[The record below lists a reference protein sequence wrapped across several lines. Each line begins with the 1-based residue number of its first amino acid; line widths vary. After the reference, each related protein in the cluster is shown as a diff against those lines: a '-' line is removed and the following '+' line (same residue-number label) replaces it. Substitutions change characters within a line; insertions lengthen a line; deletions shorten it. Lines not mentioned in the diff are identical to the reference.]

1 MGDEYNTR
9 KGNKSAHLWRV
20 LNHAVAH
27 KGNLRNF
34 QRTIKM
40 NQVQT
45 FNFGNIAVSFRE
57 DGYLN
62 ATQIAAHFGKL
73 PKDYLKAEQ
82 TQQYISAL
90 AESLSERT
98 KILTDENQL
107 VIVKKG
113 NSKNFTQ
120 GTWLHPKL
128 AIHFA
133 RWLDPKFAVWCDEQ
147 IEALLNGKV
156 SDGLPAKTTADDRTP
171 LRQAVAALVG
181 RKGIDYSTAYGMIH
195 QRFNVE
201 AIEDIPAEKLPE
213 AVAYVHALT
222 LHTGLTGEV
231 LDREPLSAPQPAL
244 PIDGNSLAD
253 IAAMVYYGT
262 WMIELGK
269 DISAPLKQLGNRQ
282 AVTMWTVWHET
293 RSRLKR
299 AVAALEVLRGYADK
313 DTSDRIAV
321 CLEGIYSKATVR

>member
-1 MGDEYNTR
+1 MNV
-9 KGNKSAHLWRV
+9 SV
-20 LNHAVAH
+20 L
-27 KGNLRNF
+27 
-34 QRTIKM
+34 
-40 NQVQT
+40 
-45 FNFGNIAVSFRE
+45 NFGNTPVSFRQ
-57 DGYLN
+57 DGFLN
-62 ATQIAAHFGKL
+62 ATSIAAHFGKL
-73 PKDYLKAEQ
+73 PKDYLKTEQ

-133 RWLDPKFAVWCDEQ
+133 RWLNPRFAVWCDEQ
-147 IEALLNGKV
+147 IEILLNGNV
-156 SDGLPAKTTADDRTP
+156 SDGIKPAKTTADDRTG
-171 LRQAVAALVG
+171 LRRAVAALVG
-181 RKGIDYSTAYGMIH
+181 RKGIDYSSAYSMIH

-201 AIEDIPAEKLPE
+201 SVEDLPAGKLSE

-231 LDREPLSAPQPAL
+231 LDAPPKAEPKL

-262 WMIELGK
+262 RMIESGK

-293 RSRLKR
+293 RPILKR
-299 AVAALEVLRGYADK
+299 SAAALEVLRGYADK
-313 DTSDRIAV
+313 DASGRIAA
-321 CLEGIYSKATVR
+321 CLEGIYGKAAVR

>member
-1 MGDEYNTR
+1 
-9 KGNKSAHLWRV
+9 
-20 LNHAVAH
+20 
-27 KGNLRNF
+27 
-34 QRTIKM
+34 M
-40 NQVQT
+40 NVIQS
-45 FNFGNIAVSFRE
+45 FNFNTTSPVRAFEKGGLTWFVAADVCKALEIQNPTQALEKLDDDERSMFNIGRSEIHGGGGNVNIINESGLYILILRSRKAMEQGSTAWKFRKWVTSE
-57 DGYLN
+57 VLPTIRKTGGY
-62 ATQIAAHFGKL
+62 QIG
-73 PKDYLKAEQ
+73 Q
-82 TQQYISAL
+82 
-90 AESLSERT
+90 
-98 KILTDENQL
+98 
-107 VIVKKG
+107 
-113 NSKNFTQ
+113 
-120 GTWLHPKL
+120 
-128 AIHFA
+128 
-133 RWLDPKFAVWCDEQ
+133 
-147 IEALLNGKV
+147 
-156 SDGLPAKTTADDRTP
+156 KTTADDRTG

-181 RKGIDYSTAYGMIH
+181 RKGIDYSSAYSMIH

-201 AIEDIPAEKLPE
+201 AIEDIPADKLPE
-213 AVAYVHALT
+213 AVAYAHALT

-231 LDREPLSAPQPAL
+231 LDAPPKAEPKL

-321 CLEGIYSKATVR
+321 CLEGIYSKAAVR

>member
-1 MGDEYNTR
+1 
-9 KGNKSAHLWRV
+9 
-20 LNHAVAH
+20 
-27 KGNLRNF
+27 
-34 QRTIKM
+34 M
-40 NQVQT
+40 NVIQS
-45 FNFGNIAVSFRE
+45 FNFNTTSPVRAFEKGGLTWFVAADVCKALEIQNPTQALEKLDDDERSMFNIGRSEIHGGGGNVNIINESGLYILIHRSRKAMEQGSTAWKFRKWVTSE
-57 DGYLN
+57 VLPTIRKTGGY
-62 ATQIAAHFGKL
+62 QIG
-73 PKDYLKAEQ
+73 Q
-82 TQQYISAL
+82 
-90 AESLSERT
+90 
-98 KILTDENQL
+98 
-107 VIVKKG
+107 
-113 NSKNFTQ
+113 
-120 GTWLHPKL
+120 
-128 AIHFA
+128 
-133 RWLDPKFAVWCDEQ
+133 
-147 IEALLNGKV
+147 
-156 SDGLPAKTTADDRTP
+156 KTTADDRTG

-181 RKGIDYSTAYGMIH
+181 RKGIDYSSAYSMIH

-201 AIEDIPAEKLPE
+201 AIEDIPADKLPE
-213 AVAYVHALT
+213 AVAYAHALT

-231 LDREPLSAPQPAL
+231 LDAPPKAEPKL

-321 CLEGIYSKATVR
+321 CLEGIYSKAAVR

>member
-1 MGDEYNTR
+1 MNT
-9 KGNKSAHLWRV
+9 S
-20 LNHAVAH
+20 
-27 KGNLRNF
+27 
-34 QRTIKM
+34 
-40 NQVQT
+40 VQI

-73 PKDYLKAEQ
+73 PKDYLKTEQ

-147 IEALLNGKV
+147 IEALLDGNV
-156 SDGLPAKTTADDRTP
+156 SDGPAAKTTADDRTP

-181 RKGIDYSTAYGMIH
+181 RKGIDYSSAYSMIH
-195 QRFNVE
+195 QRFNVG
-201 AIEDIPAEKLPE
+201 AIEDLPAEKLPE

-231 LDREPLSAPQPAL
+231 LDRLPENMQPQPLRNLQSAV
-244 PIDGNSLAD
+244 INSLYCAEF
-253 IAAMVYYGT
+253 IY
-262 WMIELGK
+262 
-269 DISAPLKQLGNRQ
+269 QHRQ
-282 AVTMWTVWHET
+282 AI
-293 RSRLKR
+293 RGLNRRLAATLHDR
-299 AVAALEVLRGYADK
+299 ATNSIIFLRNVAEQA
-313 DTSDRIAV
+313 
-321 CLEGIYSKATVR
+321 GIRVPDNEYFQYFPWDGDNEEKARYHQLNA

>member
-1 MGDEYNTR
+1 MNV
-9 KGNKSAHLWRV
+9 SV
-20 LNHAVAH
+20 L
-27 KGNLRNF
+27 
-34 QRTIKM
+34 
-40 NQVQT
+40 
-45 FNFGNIAVSFRE
+45 NFGNTPVSFRQ
-57 DGYLN
+57 DGFLN
-62 ATQIAAHFGKL
+62 ATSIAAHFGKL
-73 PKDYLKAEQ
+73 PKDYLKTEQ

-133 RWLDPKFAVWCDEQ
+133 RWLNPRFAVWCDEQ
-147 IEALLNGKV
+147 IEILLNGNV
-156 SDGLPAKTTADDRTP
+156 SDGIKPAKTTADDRTG
-171 LRQAVAALVG
+171 LRRAVAALVG
-181 RKGIDYSTAYGMIH
+181 RKGIDYSSAYSMIH

-201 AIEDIPAEKLPE
+201 SVEDLPAGKLSE

-231 LDREPLSAPQPAL
+231 LDAPPKAEPKL

-262 WMIELGK
+262 RMIESGK
-269 DISAPLKQLGNRQ
+269 DISAPLKQLGCRQ

-293 RSRLKR
+293 RPILKR
-299 AVAALEVLRGYADK
+299 SAAALEVLRGYADK
-313 DTSDRIAV
+313 DASGRIAA

>member
-1 MGDEYNTR
+1 MNV
-9 KGNKSAHLWRV
+9 SV
-20 LNHAVAH
+20 L
-27 KGNLRNF
+27 
-34 QRTIKM
+34 
-40 NQVQT
+40 
-45 FNFGNIAVSFRE
+45 NFGNTPVSFRQ
-57 DGYLN
+57 DGFLN
-62 ATQIAAHFGKL
+62 ATSIAAHFGKL
-73 PKDYLKAEQ
+73 PKDYLKTEQ
-82 TQQYISAL
+82 TQQYVSAL

-133 RWLDPKFAVWCDEQ
+133 RWLNPRFAVWCDEQ
-147 IEALLNGKV
+147 IEILLNGNV
-156 SDGLPAKTTADDRTP
+156 SDGIKPAKTTADDRTG
-171 LRQAVAALVG
+171 LRRAVAALVG
-181 RKGIDYSTAYGMIH
+181 RKGIDYSSAYSMIH

-201 AIEDIPAEKLPE
+201 SVEDLPAGKLSE

-231 LDREPLSAPQPAL
+231 LDAPPKAEPKL
-244 PIDGNSLAD
+244 PIDGNALAD

-262 WMIELGK
+262 RMIESGK
-269 DISAPLKQLGNRQ
+269 DVSAPLKQLGNRQ

-293 RSRLKR
+293 RPILKR
-299 AVAALEVLRGYADK
+299 SAAALEVLRGYADK
-313 DTSDRIAV
+313 DASGRIAA
-321 CLEGIYSKATVR
+321 CLEGIYSKAAVR

>member
-1 MGDEYNTR
+1 MT
-9 KGNKSAHLWRV
+9 
-20 LNHAVAH
+20 
-27 KGNLRNF
+27 
-34 QRTIKM
+34 
-40 NQVQT
+40 QVQT

-73 PKDYLKAEQ
+73 PKDYLKTEQ

-133 RWLDPKFAVWCDEQ
+133 RWLNPKFAVWCDEQ
-147 IEALLNGKV
+147 IETLLNGKV

-195 QRFNVE
+195 QRFNVA
-201 AIEDIPAEKLPE
+201 AIEDIPAGQLPE

-222 LHTGLTGEV
+222 LHTGLVGEV
-231 LDREPLSAPQPAL
+231 LDAEPAPAPFDDLDVAHLLLHAQDIRLFIRRYLPAFENLGIDKSGALWSYVHDTAPVFNRVRAAAL
-244 PIDGNSLAD
+244 P
-253 IAAMVYYGT
+253 
-262 WMIELGK
+262 
-269 DISAPLKQLGNRQ
+269 
-282 AVTMWTVWHET
+282 
-293 RSRLKR
+293 RLKDQWLQR
-299 AVAALEVLRGYADK
+299 
-313 DTSDRIAV
+313 RIMKTAGV
-321 CLEGIYSKATVR
+321 

>member
-1 MGDEYNTR
+1 
-9 KGNKSAHLWRV
+9 
-20 LNHAVAH
+20 
-27 KGNLRNF
+27 
-34 QRTIKM
+34 M
-40 NQVQT
+40 NVIQS
-45 FNFGNIAVSFRE
+45 FNFNTTSPVRAFEKGGLTWFVAADVCKALEIQNPTQALEKLDDDERSMFNIGRSEIHGGGGNVNIINESGLYILILRSRKAMEQGSTAWKFRKWVTSE
-57 DGYLN
+57 VLPTIRKTGGY
-62 ATQIAAHFGKL
+62 QIG
-73 PKDYLKAEQ
+73 Q
-82 TQQYISAL
+82 
-90 AESLSERT
+90 
-98 KILTDENQL
+98 
-107 VIVKKG
+107 
-113 NSKNFTQ
+113 
-120 GTWLHPKL
+120 
-128 AIHFA
+128 
-133 RWLDPKFAVWCDEQ
+133 
-147 IEALLNGKV
+147 
-156 SDGLPAKTTADDRTP
+156 KTTAYDRTG

-181 RKGIDYSTAYGMIH
+181 RKGIDYSSAYSMIH

-213 AVAYVHALT
+213 AVAYAHALT

-231 LDREPLSAPQPAL
+231 LDALPKAEPKL

-282 AVTMWTVWHET
+282 AVTMCTVWHET

-321 CLEGIYSKATVR
+321 CLEGIYSKAAVR

>member
-1 MGDEYNTR
+1 MT
-9 KGNKSAHLWRV
+9 
-20 LNHAVAH
+20 
-27 KGNLRNF
+27 
-34 QRTIKM
+34 
-40 NQVQT
+40 QVQT

-73 PKDYLKAEQ
+73 PKDYLKTEQ

-156 SDGLPAKTTADDRTP
+156 SDGPAAKTTADDRTP

-181 RKGIDYSTAYGMIH
+181 RKGIDYSTAYGMVH
-195 QRFNVE
+195 QRFNVG
-201 AIEDIPAEKLPE
+201 AIEDIPAGQLPE

-222 LHTGLTGEV
+222 LHTGLVGEV

>member
-1 MGDEYNTR
+1 MT
-9 KGNKSAHLWRV
+9 
-20 LNHAVAH
+20 
-27 KGNLRNF
+27 
-34 QRTIKM
+34 
-40 NQVQT
+40 QVQT

-73 PKDYLKAEQ
+73 PKDYLKTEQ

-133 RWLDPKFAVWCDEQ
+133 RWLNPRFAVWCDEQ
-147 IEALLNGKV
+147 IEILLNGKI
-156 SDGLPAKTTADDRTP
+156 SDGPAAKTTADDRTP

-181 RKGIDYSTAYGMIH
+181 RKGIDYSSAYSMIH

-231 LDREPLSAPQPAL
+231 LDREPLPAPQPAL

-269 DISAPLKQLGNRQ
+269 DVSAPLRQLGCKQ

-321 CLEGIYSKATVR
+321 CLEGIYSKTAPLLLNKSYSYHIQGQ

>member
-1 MGDEYNTR
+1 MN
-9 KGNKSAHLWRV
+9 AVQV
-20 LNHAVAH
+20 LNFQQSSVRTVADNKGELWFLANDVCEILGYSNPRQAVQKNCKE
-27 KGNLRNF
+27 KGVSNRYTLTRGGEQSMTYINEPNLYRLIIKSRKPAAEAF
-34 QRTIKM
+34 EEWVMETVLPTIRKTGGY
-40 NQVQT
+40 QVGQ
-45 FNFGNIAVSFRE
+45 
-57 DGYLN
+57 
-62 ATQIAAHFGKL
+62 
-73 PKDYLKAEQ
+73 
-82 TQQYISAL
+82 
-90 AESLSERT
+90 
-98 KILTDENQL
+98 
-107 VIVKKG
+107 
-113 NSKNFTQ
+113 
-120 GTWLHPKL
+120 
-128 AIHFA
+128 
-133 RWLDPKFAVWCDEQ
+133 
-147 IEALLNGKV
+147 
-156 SDGLPAKTTADDRTP
+156 KTTADDRTG

-222 LHTGLTGEV
+222 LHTDLTGEV
-231 LDREPLSAPQPAL
+231 LDAPPKAEPKL
-244 PIDGNSLAD
+244 PIDNNSLAD

-299 AVAALEVLRGYADK
+299 AVAALEVLREYADK
-313 DTSDRIAV
+313 DTSNRIAG